1 MKVNW
6 KQLWDANSELFI
18 VSGWEE
24 CPEDKMKA
32 LHLPSEFH
40 YYNAGDMNL
49 RAGIIAAHAKYKEE
63 DFLQAGILWGSRIGN
78 GARTVIYF
86 VAQHFSPV
94 FLGAVSQLGG
104 TLSGKAIYWRE
115 KLTPG
120 LYPVFEKEYTAD
132 SPNCLTELKPG
143 WEFWERQLNPVARG
157 HLKIVRD
164 YFEGLSKRQVRIVH
178 GKNRIAACWGSI
190 EIAEIKIKG
199 NKFELSTKV
208 KWTRNRNIAS
218 KFLKSGWVDFSG
230 QINQEFCR
238 CLNDILE
245 LLENMEAN
253 SCLTSKDILTLKL
266 LHDKE
271 FVPGYL
277 GTYFEIPW
285 LTKERN
291 DILETSPLYYFRG
304 IDEVNVVY
312 PMLERPINKM
322 ANILLI
328 FTSLEH
334 SSLRNPGLPDNPNC
348 RWNEKIYLLS
358 QSNYLD
364 ELRLCLSW
372 IRNKDYY
379 PVILLPDDWKT
390 EGFKN
395 FQDCNDFGND
405 FF

>member
-6 KQLWDANSELFI
+6 KELWDANSELFV

-24 CPEDKMKA
+24 CPEDKKKA
-32 LHLPSEFH
+32 LHLPSQFH
-40 YYNAGDMNL
+40 YYNAGDLNL
-49 RAGIIAAHAKYKEE
+49 RAGIIATQEKYKDE
-63 DFLQAGILWGSRIGN
+63 DLLQAGILWGARIGN

-86 VAQHFSPV
+86 AAQHFPPN

-104 TLSGKAIYWRE
+104 NLSGKAIYWRE
-115 KLTPG
+115 KLTPS
-120 LYPVFEKEYTAD
+120 LYPVFDKEYLTD
-132 SPNCLTELKPG
+132 SPNSLTELRPD
-143 WEFWERQLNPVARG
+143 WDYWERQLNPVARG

-164 YFEGLSKRQVRIVH
+164 HLEGLSKRQVRLVQC
-178 GKNRIAACWGSI
+178 KNRIAACWGSI

-199 NKFELSTKV
+199 NKFELNTKV

-253 SCLTSKDILTLKL
+253 CCLAGKDLLTLKFL
-266 LHDKE
+266 NDKE
-271 FVPGYL
+271 FVPGYF
-277 GTYFEIPW
+277 GIYFELPW

-291 DILETSPLYYFRG
+291 DILETSHLYYFRR
-304 IDEVNVVY
+304 IDEVNVVC
-312 PMLERPINKM
+312 PILEKPVNKL

-328 FTSLEH
+328 YTALRH
-334 SSLRNPGLPDNPNC
+334 SSMHDPGLPDETNTK
-348 RWNEKIYLLS
+348 WNQKIHLLC
-358 QSNYLD
+358 QRNHLD

-372 IRNKDYY
+372 IKNTDYF
-379 PVILLPDDWKT
+379 PVVLLPDDWKT

-395 FQDCNDFGND
+395 FEDCIEFDND